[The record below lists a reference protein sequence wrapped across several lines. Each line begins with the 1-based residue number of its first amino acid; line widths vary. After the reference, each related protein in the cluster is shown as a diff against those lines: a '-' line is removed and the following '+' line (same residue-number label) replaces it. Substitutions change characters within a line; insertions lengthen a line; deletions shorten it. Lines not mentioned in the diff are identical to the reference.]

1 MHAKQFLALGF
12 LCLLLNFHMEPLG
25 AQVEGSEEGID
36 LLSDTSLFIGGA
48 SLTLLRK
55 NSLEVNVLT
64 SLTSFQLGVR
74 ETRET
79 SPYADLSRLTDFSSR
94 MDAYLG
100 MSRNGR
106 FDLGIRMEYRRR
118 RRDHAARSSVGEV
131 FNEYN
136 PQQGQWDN
144 SFGGISRAGLRF
156 RLQPLANNPKLM
168 LYGGY
173 SAALLKSEEF
183 QEGLGVTA
191 DRLDLNLA
199 YFTPLN
205 NQVYYFFSIN
215 GFTDLENRK
224 DTLANYQAGAN
235 FALIHTSINR
245 RFTIYP
251 GLNYSINAEPV
262 HELSG
267 KSGLAWTSQQFAA
280 FLGLQLQLNS
290 RFLLN
295 STTSFPIS
303 SRFSS
308 PLLGIVPR
316 STSSLSLG
324 LRMLM

>member
-1 MHAKQFLALGF
+1 MRAIQFLAMGF
-12 LCLLLNFHMEPLG
+12 LCLLFSLHTEPMI
-25 AQVEGSEEGID
+25 AQSEESEEGIS
-36 LLSDTSLFIGGA
+36 LLSDTSLFIGGS

-55 NSLEVNVLT
+55 NALEVNVLT

-74 ETRET
+74 EARET

-106 FDLGIRMEYRRR
+106 FDLGFRMEYRRR
-118 RRDHAARSSVGEV
+118 RRDNAARSSLGEV

-136 PQQGQWDN
+136 PQQALWDN

-156 RLQPLANNPKLM
+156 RLQPLANKQNLT

-173 SAALLKSEEF
+173 SAAVLKSEKF

-191 DRLDLNLA
+191 DRVDLNLA

-215 GFTDLENRK
+215 GFTDLENRE

-262 HELSG
+262 NELSG

-280 FLGLQLQLNS
+280 FLGLQLQFNS

-295 STTSFPIS
+295 STASFPIS

-308 PLLGIVPR
+308 PWLGIVPR
-316 STSSLSLG
+316 ST
-324 LRMLM
+324 

>member
-1 MHAKQFLALGF
+1 MYAKQFLVLGF
-12 LCLLLNFHMEPLG
+12 LCLFLMHMEALQ
-25 AQVEGSEEGID
+25 AQSEESEEGLS
-36 LLSDTSLFIGGA
+36 LLSDTSLFIGGS

-55 NSLEVNVLT
+55 NALEVNLF
-64 SLTSFQLGVR
+64 SSITSFQIGVR
-74 ETRET
+74 KSRET

-106 FDLGIRMEYRRR
+106 FDLGFRLEYRRR
-118 RRDHAARSSVGEV
+118 RRDNAARSSIGEV
-131 FNEYN
+131 FDSYN
-136 PQQGQWDN
+136 PQQGLWDN
-144 SFGGISRAGLRF
+144 SFGGVTRAGLRF
-156 RLQPLANNPKLM
+156 RFQPLANNQRLTM
-168 LYGGY
+168 YGGY
-173 SAALLKSEEF
+173 SAAVLKSEEF
-183 QEGLGVTA
+183 QEGLAVTA
-191 DRLDLNLA
+191 DRVDLNIA

-205 NQVYYFFSIN
+205 NQVYYFFSLN
-215 GFTDLENRK
+215 GFTDLQNRE
-224 DTLANYQAGAN
+224 DTLSNYQLGAN

-262 HELSG
+262 NELSG

-280 FLGLQLQLNS
+280 FLGAQLQFNS

-295 STTSFPIS
+295 TTITFPIS

-308 PLLGIVPR
+308 PWLGIVPR

-324 LRMLM
+324 LRLLI